1 MTPLSIILLLFGVFG
16 AVVRPLRL
24 PAWSLPLAAV
34 VAELAIGVVSPSEAR
49 TALDPLRAPIGFLLA
64 AVPLA
69 ALLDRLG
76 FFSSVAALLTRGR
89 RGVGGL
95 WLMAAVVVA
104 LLNLDAAVV
113 LLTPLYV
120 GIARRTG
127 RDPLTLAL
135 PPVLLACL
143 ASSVLPVSNL
153 TNLIAAAR
161 TGADS
166 GAFLAN
172 LGLPS
177 LVAVAVGWLA
187 YQRFLIGKASVAE
200 PAGPTTEPG
209 GVAGVGSPVR
219 PARAG
224 GHGEPEGGG
233 PGSTDFADVIDPS
246 AMLVGGVLMAAVLT
260 GFVVGHSA
268 GIEPWAVAL
277 AADAVLLL
285 ATPLMR
291 GGVASVLRVAWRSVP
306 IGTALVALSLGVL
319 ADAAAVHLHVDRLV
333 AGSSTADLAR
343 TAALSAL
350 AANLFNNL
358 PALLVALP
366 ALGRHVT
373 PTLWA
378 VLLGVNMGPVLL
390 ITGSLA
396 SLLWLDTL
404 GRLGVQA
411 HPRDFARAGALVGLP
426 AGAAAL
432 AVSLLVH
439 AFGWG

>member
-1 MTPLSIILLLFGVFG
+1 MRINLPNSGRLGYPMTPLRIILLLVGVFG
-16 AVVRPLRL
+16 AVARPFRL
-24 PAWSLPLAAV
+24 PAWSLPLLAV
-34 VAELAIGVVSPSEAR
+34 VVALAAGAVSFGGAW

-76 FFSSVAALLTRGR
+76 FFSSAAALLTRGR

-95 WLMAAVVVA
+95 WVMAAVVTA

-135 PPVLLACL
+135 APVLLACL

-153 TNLIAAAR
+153 TNLIAVAR
-161 TGADS
+161 TGA
-166 GAFLAN
+166 GTAAFLAN

-177 LVAVAVGWLA
+177 LAAVVVGWLA
-187 YQRFLIGKASVAE
+187 WRRFVVGE
-200 PAGPTTEPG
+200 EPG
-209 GVAGVGSPVR
+209 VD
-219 PARAG
+219 PAAPADPA
-224 GHGEPEGGG
+224 H
-233 PGSTDFADVIDPS
+233 FADVVDRR
-246 AMLVGGVLMAAVLT
+246 AMLIGCPLLAAVLA
-260 GFVVGHSA
+260 GFVIGHSA

-285 ATPLMR
+285 ADRLVPS
-291 GGVASVLRVAWRSVP
+291 GGDGSSRVLPWRSVP
-306 IGTALVALSLGVL
+306 VGTAVVALSLGVL
-319 ADAAAVHLHVDRLV
+319 ADAAAMHLPVARLI
-333 AGSSTADLAR
+333 AGTSTGALAR

-390 ITGSLA
+390 VTGSLA
-396 SLLWLDTL
+396 SLLWLETL
-404 GRLGVQA
+404 GRLGVRA
-411 HPRDFARAGALVGLP
+411 HARDFGRAGAIVGLP

-432 AVSLLVH
+432 AVSLAVH
-439 AFGWG
+439 ALG